1 MGGSELLIV
10 LAAVLILFGA
20 KRIPEFAK
28 GLGQGIK
35 EFRKASSGVTNEFH
49 NAMNQELPATSALKP
64 LPSSEATAPTCHC
77 AEILIAAAMA
87 NWRASWKKVRLSS
100 VTSSRNSPRI
110 CSAS

>member
-49 NAMNQELPATSALKP
+49 NAMNRELPAPAPIKP
-64 LPSSEATAPTCHC
+64 FPSSEVAVPVAPVPK
-77 AEILIAAAMA
+77 
-87 NWRASWKKVRLSS
+87 S
-100 VTSSRNSPRI
+100 
-110 CSAS
+110 